1 MIDLNNIFFKDDG
14 MWFLI
19 IVIFVIKI
27 IINGLIVMVLFNFKS
42 IFLYWFEVKIIYLG
56 WYFIKKL
63 LIVK

>member
-27 IINGLIVMVLFNFKS
+27 IINGLIVMVLFYFKS

-56 WYFIKKL
+56 WYFIKK
-63 LIVK
+63 